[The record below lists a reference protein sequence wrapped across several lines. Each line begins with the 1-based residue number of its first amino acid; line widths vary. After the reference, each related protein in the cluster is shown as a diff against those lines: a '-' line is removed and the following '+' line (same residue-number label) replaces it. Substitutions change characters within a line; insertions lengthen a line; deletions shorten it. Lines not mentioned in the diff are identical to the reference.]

1 MEKGKINITSIIC
14 IVLFLVIVAGA
25 SFAYF
30 GTFSQNISDKA
41 AVNVQTG
48 QGLNSSFV
56 SSSTPLELHATLAN
70 MISASAG
77 DVIADSN
84 SNLNVSLIMGSNV
97 SNYSCKYDIIF
108 EYDLDSKIYG
118 TGDTP
123 VTDENQNELTLKV
136 TGENVGTNNYSTEL
150 NFSYDTNWTAKTT
163 TEGAKRVIVKDAVI
177 SDNIGTGTTQTWN
190 INLKFY
196 LLSASQASLQGQ
208 TFTGYFYI
216 DNIRCGS

>member
-30 GTFSQNISDKA
+30 GTFSQNISDKTA
-41 AVNVQTG
+41 INVQTG

-118 TGDTP
+118 TDGQLNATSVRIAEKVKLEYDST
-123 VTDENQNELTLKV
+123 NEC
-136 TGENVGTNNYSTEL
+136 L
-150 NFSYDTNWTAKTT
+150 NFIF
-163 TEGAKRVIVKDAVI
+163 E
-177 SDNIGTGTTQTWN
+177 
-190 INLKFY
+190 
-196 LLSASQASLQGQ
+196 
-208 TFTGYFYI
+208 
-216 DNIRCGS
+216 